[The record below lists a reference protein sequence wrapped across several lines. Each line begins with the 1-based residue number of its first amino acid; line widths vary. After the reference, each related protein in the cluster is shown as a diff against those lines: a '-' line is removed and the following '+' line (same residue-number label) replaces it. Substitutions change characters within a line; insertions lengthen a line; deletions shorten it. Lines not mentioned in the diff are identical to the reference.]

1 MNPRFARRFARA
13 VAVLALGALASS
25 THASCSASAVPT
37 LFGSY
42 NPLSASANDSTG
54 SVTVTCG
61 INAIAILQS
70 YTVALSTGSSGSYA
84 PRRLHAGASTLQY
97 QLYRDA
103 GRTSVWGDGSGGTAI
118 VSGGFLLS
126 VLVPVS
132 ATHTVYGRL
141 PGLQTTATAGSYTDT
156 ITVTVTY

>member
-1 MNPRFARRFARA
+1 MKPRFAQRLARA

-25 THASCSASAVPT
+25 AQASCSVSAVPT

-42 NPLSASANDSTG
+42 NPLSASADDSTG

-84 PRRLHAGASTLQY
+84 ARRLQAGASALQY

-103 GRTSVWGDGSGGTAI
+103 ARTSVWGDGSGGTAI
-118 VSGGFLLS
+118 VSGGFVLS
-126 VLVPVS
+126 LIVPVS
-132 ATHTVYGRL
+132 ATHTVYGRV
-141 PGLQTTATAGSYTDT
+141 PALQTTATPGSYADT
-156 ITVTVTY
+156 IIVTVTY

>member
-1 MNPRFARRFARA
+1 MSPRRKRWFAPALA
-13 VAVLALGALASS
+13 ALALGALASS
-25 THASCSASAVPT
+25 ARASCSASAVPT

-61 INAIAILQS
+61 IHAIAILQS

-84 PRRLHAGASTLQY
+84 PRRMQSGAATLQY

-103 GRTSVWGDGSGGTAI
+103 ARSSVWGDGTAGTAL

-141 PGLQTTATAGSYTDT
+141 PGLQTTAPPGSYTDT